1 MTINQVL
8 QQKGRSI
15 IGAAIEVHKALGP
28 GLLESIY
35 HEAMI
40 IALKD
45 RGHVVKTEVPVQIK
59 FRNRVLGKHL
69 RIDLIVDD
77 LVILELKAVTT
88 LPTAAEAQLLTYLKL
103 TGLHLGYLI
112 NFHEETL
119 TKGLRRL
126 VHNLPE
132 TKRGQ
137 ADGLSAASGS

>member
-1 MTINQVL
+1 MTINHVL
-8 QQKGRSI
+8 LQKGHSI

-40 IALKD
+40 IALQD
-45 RGHVVKTEVPVQIK
+45 RGHSVKTEVPVQIH
-59 FRNRVLGKHL
+59 FRNRLIGKHL

-77 LVILELKAVTT
+77 LVILELKAVSSF
-88 LPTAAEAQLLTYLKL
+88 PAFAEAQLLTYLKL
-103 TGLHLGYLI
+103 TGLKLGYLI

-132 TKRGQ
+132 T
-137 ADGLSAASGS
+137 A

>member
-1 MTINQVL
+1 MLTNKEL
-8 QQKGRSI
+8 LAKGHSI

-45 RGHVVKTEVPVQIK
+45 RGHQIKTEVPVKIV
-59 FRNRVLGKHL
+59 FRNQLIGKQL

-77 LVILELKAVTT
+77 LIILELKAVSN
-88 LPTAAEAQLLTYLKL
+88 LHPSSEAQLLTYLKL
-103 TGLHLGYLI
+103 TGVKLGYLI

-126 VHNLPE
+126 VNNLPE
-132 TKRGQ
+132 LK
-137 ADGLSAASGS
+137 